1 MNALAAGLAGASA
14 RQASAMRPRSVG
26 RVSVMACSCPAWAL
40 VTDSGSRA
48 TPRPRLTNS
57 AMSVATITRTAPE
70 AKRAR
75 LRFLDLAGQFA
86 GWHKHKPAGT
96 AGAGVSTGQRNAE
109 PQSLAGAMHDRRALM
124 ATPH

>member
-1 MNALAAGLAGASA
+1 MQLSRVGPGDGLGEQGHA
-14 RQASAMRPRSVG
+14 QA
-26 RVSVMACSCPAWAL
+26 
-40 VTDSGSRA
+40 
-48 TPRPRLTNS
+48 RLTNS
-57 AMSVATITRTAPE
+57 AMSVATITRTALE

-96 AGAGVSTGQRNAE
+96 AGAGVSTGQLGGQRNAE